1 MRRSYM
7 STIPTHVALI
17 MDGNG
22 RWGKSRG
29 LTRSEGHYAGTKAME
44 DIIDASTEQGIK
56 VLTLYAFSTENWK
69 RPKDEVNYLMSLP
82 IKFFNQKLPEFMR
95 RNIKILIS
103 GDIDGLPKKTRNAVE
118 RAMKK
123 TKNNTGLIVNFALNY
138 SSRSEILQAIY
149 RVLKDAT
156 ENGLSIDDLDEVAF
170 EKYLYTR
177 GLPDPD
183 VVIRTGGEKR
193 VSNFLM
199 WQSSEARLCFVD
211 ELFPDFTKELFVK
224 AIIEE
229 KEDTGL
235 SWKECAG

>member
-1 MRRSYM
+1 MN
-7 STIPTHVALI
+7 TIPTHVALI

-22 RWGKSRG
+22 RWGKKRG

-44 DIIDASTEQGIK
+44 EIIDASTEQGVKI
-56 VLTLYAFSTENWK
+56 LTLYAFSTENWK

-103 GDIDGLPKKTRNAVE
+103 GDIEGLPKKTKNAVE
-118 RAMKK
+118 RAMDK

-149 RVLKDAT
+149 RILKDAK
-156 ENGLSIDDLDEVAF
+156 ENEISIDDLNEETF

-183 VVIRTGGEKR
+183 IVIRTGGEKR

-199 WQSSEARLCFVD
+199 WQSSESRLCFVD
-211 ELFPDFTKELFVK
+211 ELFPDFSKDLYIK
-224 AIIEE
+224 AIKDQADDAITWE
-229 KEDTGL
+229 
-235 SWKECAG
+235 ECAG

>member
-1 MRRSYM
+1 MN
-7 STIPTHVALI
+7 TIPTHVALI

-22 RWGKSRG
+22 RWGKKNG
-29 LTRSEGHYAGTKAME
+29 LTRSEGHYAGTQAME
-44 DIIDASTEQGIK
+44 NLIDVSAEIGIK

-69 RPKDEVNYLMSLP
+69 RPEDEVNYLMSLP
-82 IKFFNQKLPEFMR
+82 IKFFNKKLPGFIE
-95 RNIKILIS
+95 RNIKIQIS
-103 GDIDGLPKKTRNAVE
+103 GDIGGLPKQTRKAVE
-118 RAMKK
+118 KAMEK

-138 SSRSEILQAIY
+138 SSRSEILQAIC
-149 RVLKDAT
+149 RVIMDAK
-156 ENGLSIDDLDEVAF
+156 ENGLSIDELDEETF

-199 WQSSEARLCFVD
+199 WQSSEAKLCFVD

-224 AIIEE
+224 AIRDAYED
-229 KEDTGL
+229 KEV
-235 SWKECAG
+235 SWNECAG